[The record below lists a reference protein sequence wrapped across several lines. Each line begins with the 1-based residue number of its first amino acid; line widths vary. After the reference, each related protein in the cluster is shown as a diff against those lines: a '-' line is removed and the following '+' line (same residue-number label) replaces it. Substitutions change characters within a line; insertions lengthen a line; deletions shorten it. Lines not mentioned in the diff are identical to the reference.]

1 MYRGGRRSVTKENYS
16 EFFKEVDMPTDF
28 IDTVGLNG
36 WIDEFCD
43 ELSFEV
49 LDHMCNLIA
58 IVVAIIRTSRKNF
71 LAPT

>member
-1 MYRGGRRSVTKENYS
+1 
-16 EFFKEVDMPTDF
+16 MPTDF